1 MLIWS
6 PCGNSHLC
14 DCLRWWWTRWK
25 RKPSDNGH
33 RRHRRKTANVR
44 NRRIFWVEPLPR
56 MLVITMFFSFLLGE
70 SLQTFAI
77 IGKGGNPKNF
87 DFGCLYFLTFPFS
100 VLVGL
105 GIYTTDQDCALGG
118 FDLSVEY
125 QI

>member
-1 MLIWS
+1 MEILIFVIVYVGGG
-6 PCGNSHLC
+6 PGGRENHQ
-14 DCLRWWWTRWK
+14 
-25 RKPSDNGH
+25 
-33 RRHRRKTANVR
+33 KTAIVAIVAKRPVR
-44 NRRIFWVEPLPR
+44 NRRKYWVEPLPR
-56 MLVITMFFSFLLGE
+56 MLVITMFFSFLLVE

-77 IGKGGNPKNF
+77 TGKGGNPKYF
-87 DFGCLYFLTFPFS
+87 DFGCVYFSTFPFS